1 MSAIYRREDYFAP
14 RSQREGRFAHIK
26 VDRSSKPIGWSVLSL
41 SMLAFAVLALVAAV
55 AWR

>member
-1 MSAIYRREDYFAP
+1 MSAIYRRDDYFAP
-14 RSQREGRFAHIK
+14 RTQREGRLSHLK
-26 VDRSSKPIGWSVLSL
+26 VDPSPKPIGWSVLSL